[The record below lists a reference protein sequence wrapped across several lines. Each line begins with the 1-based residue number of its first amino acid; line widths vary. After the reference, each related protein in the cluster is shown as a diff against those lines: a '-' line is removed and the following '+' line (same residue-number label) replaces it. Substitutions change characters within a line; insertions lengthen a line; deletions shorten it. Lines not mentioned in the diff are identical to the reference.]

1 VRVCVLAAM
10 AVVLCSTACVRP
22 ADRAKSPVGTTSIRL
37 ATDWR
42 AEAEQGGF
50 YEALATGEYAR
61 RGLAV
66 TIVPGGPGV
75 NVPQLVASGAV

>member
-1 VRVCVLAAM
+1 MNKATLAALALVVM
-10 AVVLCSTACVRP
+10 AAACSRSP
-22 ADRAKSPVGTTSIRL
+22 DKSHALVHATPIRF

-42 AEAEQGGF
+42 AQAEQGGF
-50 YEALATGEYAR
+50 YEALADGEYAR

-75 NVPQLVASGAV
+75 NVPRRLSGT

>member
-1 VRVCVLAAM
+1 LAAPS
-10 AVVLCSTACVRP
+10 ARESSAAPGATP
-22 ADRAKSPVGTTSIRL
+22 IRF

-50 YEALATGEYAR
+50 YEALATGEFAK

-75 NVPQLVASGAV
+75 NVPLWWPPER